1 MAKAT
6 LTEEVKKI
14 IAEAGPALIATS
26 SMNGKSHVQVKGS
39 FRVVDDG
46 TLVFIDIDSPRTLAN
61 LRDNPQLST
70 LVFEPESGKSC
81 RIWGKAEIL
90 TKGELF
96 DSIKAEMAAKMK
108 VRHIVVMKVG
118 EVEVS

>member
-1 MAKAT
+1 MAKAK
-6 LTEEVKKI
+6 LTEEAKEI

-39 FRVVDDG
+39 FRVVDDE
-46 TLVFIDIDSPRTLAN
+46 TLVFVDIDSPRTMAN

-70 LVFEPESGKSC
+70 LVFSPETGKSC
-81 RIWGKAEIL
+81 RVWGKAEII

-96 DSIKAEMAAKMK
+96 DSIKEELAAKMK
-108 VRHIVVMKVG
+108 LRHLVQMNVR
-118 EVEVS
+118 EVEVF

>member
-1 MAKAT
+1 MAK
-6 LTEEVKKI
+6 LNEEVKEI
-14 IAEAGPALIATS
+14 IADAGPALIATS
-26 SMNGKSHVQVKGS
+26 SKNGKSHVQVKGS

-46 TLVFIDIDSPRTLAN
+46 HLVFVDIDSPRTMAN

-70 LVFEPESGKSC
+70 LVFDPETGRSC

-96 DSIKAEMAAKMK
+96 DSIKEELAGKMK
-108 VRHIVVMKVG
+108 VRHIILMKVG
-118 EVEVS
+118 EVEVF